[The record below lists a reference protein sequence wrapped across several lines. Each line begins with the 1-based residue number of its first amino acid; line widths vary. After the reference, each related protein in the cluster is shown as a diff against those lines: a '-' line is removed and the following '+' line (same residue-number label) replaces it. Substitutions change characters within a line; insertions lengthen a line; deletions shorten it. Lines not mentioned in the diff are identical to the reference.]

1 MSPYVA
7 LSAQMTNSICTG
19 LKMIVA
25 VIYANFSTSIYE
37 HGDMAHR
44 DGYLSG
50 PVDQDRFSVILE
62 AI

>member
-1 MSPYVA
+1 
-7 LSAQMTNSICTG
+7 
-19 LKMIVA
+19 MIVA

-37 HGDMAHR
+37 HGDMTHR

-50 PVDQDRFSVILE
+50 PMHLERFSVILE